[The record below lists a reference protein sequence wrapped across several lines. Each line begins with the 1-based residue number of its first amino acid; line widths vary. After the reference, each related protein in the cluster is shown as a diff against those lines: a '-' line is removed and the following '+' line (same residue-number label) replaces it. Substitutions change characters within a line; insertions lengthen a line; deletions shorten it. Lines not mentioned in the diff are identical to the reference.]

1 MIRWKQNDNEK
12 RETTM
17 VMPVDLVLIRHGQS
31 EANIV
36 HEESMR
42 NPEYVV
48 PADFSKTHDSL
59 KRLSPLGHEQAKA
72 AGEWLR
78 NNNLT
83 DFDQYFVSP
92 HKRACQTAG
101 LLNIDG
107 RWKKDDRW
115 RERDWGE
122 YSIVDRP
129 TREALYGA
137 STFLKTTSE
146 WYWKPA
152 GGESLATGVRLRFDS
167 ILDGLHRDT
176 PSKSLTSSVVVVTHA
191 EMIRVSQFVLEALT
205 PEIWN
210 QQEAAGS
217 YRLANCQ
224 IVQYSRRNPYTG
236 EISPRISWRRSVCP
250 WDNSLSWNNGDWVPM
265 DTHVKEFTDAELL
278 AD

>member
-1 MIRWKQNDNEK
+1 
-12 RETTM
+12 M
-17 VMPVDLVLIRHGQS
+17 VMPVDLILIRHGQS

-42 NPEYVV
+42 NPNYVV
-48 PADFSKTHDSL
+48 PVDFSKTHDSL

-72 AGEWLR
+72 AGEWLKEH
-78 NNNLT
+78 NLT
-83 DFDQYFVSP
+83 QFDQYFVSP

-101 LLNIDG
+101 LLDING

-122 YSIVDRP
+122 YSIVDRA
-129 TREALYGA
+129 TREAFYGA

-146 WYWKPA
+146 WYWKPP

-167 ILDGLHRDT
+167 ILDGFHRET
-176 PSKSLTSSVVVVTHA
+176 SPQSETSSAVVVTHN
-191 EMIRVSQFVLEALT
+191 ETIRVSQFVLEALT

-210 QQEAAGS
+210 QQEADGTA
-217 YRLANCQ
+217 RLANCQ
-224 IVQYSRRNPYTG
+224 ILHYSRRNPETG
-236 EISPRISWRRSVCP
+236 EISARISWRRSVCP
-250 WDNSLSWNNGDWVPM
+250 WDSSLSWNNGEWVPV
-265 DTHVKEFTDAELL
+265 DTRRREFTDAELL